1 MVNSAQAAL
10 GGFLVKSTPADGSRQ
25 SVPPRDVVLI
35 FSLPLAS
42 GSKVSVSG
50 PTGNIT
56 SASPLILGDTATQLL
71 PSGLSNGDYTV
82 TYDADFGVLGTTSG
96 SVRFSVGPT
105 PSTSSPTVT
114 SPPPSGTGG
123 GNPSM
128 SGRAGAGSRTPAGPT
143 SGGPAQVRTT
153 PASVRATPT
162 MPAAP
167 VQTGAAASEDAF
179 LPPWPVLLLL
189 ATTVAALLLEL
200 RRSRRA

>member
-10 GGFLVKSTPADGSRQ
+10 GGILVKSTPADGSRQ
-25 SVPPRDVVLI
+25 SAPPHDVVLI

-96 SVRFSVGPT
+96 SVRFSVGPA
-105 PSTSSPTVT
+105 PSTASPIVT
-114 SPPPSGTGG
+114 SPPNQTGG
-123 GNPSM
+123 GNPSR
-128 SGRAGAGSRTPAGPT
+128 SGRAGRGSPTPNGPT
-143 SGGPAQVRTT
+143 SGRPAQVRTT
-153 PASVRATPT
+153 PASVRATPA
-162 MPAAP
+162 MPATP
-167 VQTGAAASEDAF
+167 VQMEAGASDDTD

-189 ATTVAALLLEL
+189 VTTVTALLLEL
-200 RRSRRA
+200 RRSHRA